1 MQLSRGSAHV
11 LVPATVAFLAVVATA
26 IRVSAPPPPPPVL
39 QPGDTAVIHGP
50 RRYDAPIGSSNTI
63 QTFVDSIPVVLQAYH
78 RYVIRVKNGNPD
90 STQRVLR
97 ATVGIDSITGTT
109 AQKAREIAV
118 QPTTLITV
126 KIRGQASAGHL
137 TIELLE
143 IYGGNY
149 TVFHE
154 VFTRTNTTSDV
165 VFTRTFTHGGV
176 DGPPFFLWIT
186 NGNNNGT
193 SRLSN
198 VTVRLNSD
206 TVVGAPPRPNLT
218 TGTYVMMVQVSLPSG
233 SNTLVV
239 TLPKKQAGFIDL
251 LISST
256 DVSAPTLKVL
266 APIPNLYTRL
276 DSVAVLGTMT
286 DPSPSRVSVNG
297 VVRTVVADTF
307 RFN

>member
-1 MQLSRGSAHV
+1 MRLSRGSAHIV
-11 LVPATVAFLAVVATA
+11 LPVAIVVLALVAT
-26 IRVSAPPPPPPVL
+26 INGVSAPPLPPPPPPPG
-39 QPGDTAVIHGP
+39 PGDTAVIHGP
-50 RRYDAPIGSSNTI
+50 RRYDAAIGSSNTI

-90 STQRVLR
+90 GTQRVLR
-97 ATVGIDSITGTT
+97 ATVGIDSITGSV
-109 AQKAREIAV
+109 AQKAIEIAV
-118 QPTTLITV
+118 KPTTLITV
-126 KIRGQASAGHL
+126 AIRGQASAGHL

-143 IYGGNY
+143 INGGNY

-154 VFTRTNTTSDV
+154 VFSRTNTNSDV

-297 VVRTVVADTF
+297 VVRTVVA
-307 RFN
+307 